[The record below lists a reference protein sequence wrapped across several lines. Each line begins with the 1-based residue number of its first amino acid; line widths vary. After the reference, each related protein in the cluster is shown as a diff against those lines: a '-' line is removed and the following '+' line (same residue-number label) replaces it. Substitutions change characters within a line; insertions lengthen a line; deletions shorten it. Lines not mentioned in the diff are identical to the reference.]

1 MKPVLMTVLAT
12 AALVFAPAVLSQHS
26 HTKKH
31 IEEDI
36 KRHLA
41 MAQAHQAAAQC
52 LKDGRDYKVC
62 QEELQAACKGLALGR
77 YCGMRHSH

>member
-1 MKPVLMTVLAT
+1 MKPLLMTLLST
-12 AALVFAPAVLSQHS
+12 AALTFVPAALAQH
-26 HTKKH
+26 TQKQ

-52 LKDGRDYKVC
+52 LKDGRNYKVC
-62 QEELQAACKGLALGR
+62 QEELQTACKGLALGR
-77 YCGMRHSH
+77 YCGMRHTH

>member
-1 MKPVLMTVLAT
+1 MKPLLMTLLAT
-12 AALVFAPAVLSQHS
+12 TAFTFAPATFAQH
-26 HTKKH
+26 TQKQ

-52 LKDGRDYKVC
+52 LKDGRNYKVC
-62 QEELQAACKGLALGR
+62 QEELQNACKGLALGR

>member
-1 MKPVLMTVLAT
+1 MKSRFALLIASAGLTLAT
-12 AALVFAPAVLSQHS
+12 TAMAQHS
-26 HTKKH
+26 KQQ

-62 QEELQAACKGLALGR
+62 QQELQTACKGLAVGR
-77 YCGMRHSH
+77 YCGMRHTH

>member
-1 MKPVLMTVLAT
+1 MKSHFSLFIASAGLALAT
-12 AALVFAPAVLSQHS
+12 SAMAQHS
-26 HTKKH
+26 KQQ

-62 QEELQAACKGLALGR
+62 QQELQTACKGLAVGR
-77 YCGMRHSH
+77 YCGMRHTH

>member
-1 MKPVLMTVLAT
+1 MKSHFSLLIASAGLALAT
-12 AALVFAPAVLSQHS
+12 SAMAQHS
-26 HTKKH
+26 KQQ

-62 QEELQAACKGLALGR
+62 QQELQTACKGLAVGR
-77 YCGMRHSH
+77 YCGMRHTH

>member
-1 MKPVLMTVLAT
+1 MTKLFATLIATVGLTLAT
-12 AALVFAPAVLSQHS
+12 AASS
-26 HTKKH
+26 HTQKQ

-41 MAQAHQAAAQC
+41 MAEAHQAAAQC

-62 QEELQAACKGLALGR
+62 QQELQTACRGLALGR
-77 YCGMRHSH
+77 YCGMRHTH